1 MTRAA
6 PILALLLLATPAAAD
21 PRADRL
27 LARGEALTRAGDAS
41 CSEVLASA
49 AVAAERVEADY
60 ARALAAWG
68 LCEETRARYGHA
80 HRLVSRA
87 LEAAPPETTAAGR
100 AAPWPSLRAA
110 LRRLDDRVARVLVT
124 WPEGASLWVDGEAVA
139 GVSGRVLAVTPGR
152 RLFEARRG
160 GVTLAAAEVD
170 ARAGD
175 LPAVHLEGAAAAPDP
190 EAAAQKTSPSVSAKP
205 VPDPTGAHPLA
216 PALSPRG
223 VSVAIAY
230 AGLGTGLVAGVVA
243 GMLELQ
249 RTALRSGL
257 APDACPT
264 PDASTRCA
272 ELRQVYQQSRGARD
286 AALVAGGIGLAAAG
300 LGVGL
305 WLGVERKAPVG
316 AGLTVGGVW

>member
-6 PILALLLLATPAAAD
+6 PLLALLLLATPAAAD

-152 RLFEARRG
+152 RLFEARRA
-160 GVTLAAAEVD
+160 GVTVAAAEVD

-175 LPAVHLEGAAAAPDP
+175 LPAVHLEGAAAVAPS
-190 EAAAQKTSPSVSAKP
+190 ATPSSNDAP
-205 VPDPTGAHPLA
+205 APAPSSNDRAPHPLA

-243 GMLELQ
+243 GVLEAQ
-249 RTALRSGL
+249 RAALRSGL

-300 LGVGL
+300 LGVVL

-316 AGLTVGGVW
+316 AGVVIGGAW